1 MVKQQVIT
9 DVASYD
15 TGNIRIK
22 SKSKIGKCVLW
33 KVRTVKKEKLF
44 IPLKDC
50 MVNDVETFNDHICKI
65 SLNTDNVF
73 KIFVESLN
81 KMCESG
87 VDTSMND
94 IGGRFYVKPT
104 DDLDTYIKQLVN
116 CVLCLEGIV
125 IIDGKFGILWS
136 IDDFTHSEE
145 CAAPD
150 SIDIEEMKEELVR
163 KITDQR
169 VLSTEMVSKHK
180 KNVKTCDKLL
190 GFLDTCGH
198 DLQEIENV
206 RNQLNE

>member
-1 MVKQQVIT
+1 MVRQEIIT

-15 TGNIRIK
+15 MGNIRIK

-33 KVRTVKKEKLF
+33 KVRTVKKEKVY
-44 IPLKDC
+44 IPLNDC

-73 KIFVESLN
+73 KTFVESLN
-81 KMCESG
+81 KLGESG
-87 VDTSMND
+87 VNKTMND
-94 IGGRFYVKPT
+94 IGGRFYVKST
-104 DDLDTYIKQLVN
+104 DDLDTHIKQLVN

-125 IIDGKFGILWS
+125 IIDGRFGILWS

-150 SIDIEEMKEELVR
+150 SVDIEEMKEELVR
-163 KITDQR
+163 KFVDQR
-169 VLSTEMVSKHK
+169 ERSTEMVAKHK
-180 KNVKTCDKLL
+180 ANVKVCNKMLE
-190 GFLDTCGH
+190 FLDTCGH